1 MSEPVLRRLRSLH
14 RWIGLVLV
22 IPLLLQAATGFIL
35 AASPPF
41 EAMRKPLVR
50 DPSEPARS
58 IGAIVEAAQ
67 TEAPAGL
74 VPSRYQAGLG
84 PGDPAEVDLA
94 RPSQRAA
101 EARVYVD
108 PGSLMIL
115 DWRDQPDGFYLW
127 VHRLHETLLLPGP
140 LGRSVVGWFGVGLFC
155 LGLSGISIWWPRRG
169 RWKAA
174 LSVPPSAR
182 GYRLQRALHGAAGGW
197 MVAFL
202 LLQSL
207 SGASMAFP
215 GFFAMI
221 LRAPAAKP
229 STSALHWTHTI
240 DVDAIA
246 AAIRL
251 AAPGAT
257 IVSIRFPVQP
267 GRPVIANLRPT
278 GLSQGQTDEPPIVVI
293 ADPFD
298 GRVISVRDP
307 RKEGPGANIL
317 AWLRALHSGEG
328 LGFAWRAITCLL
340 GLALPILPI
349 TGLTMWLLRRRD
361 GRRRRAA
368 STILTRQFPKE
379 QANEDL
385 RDRRAA
391 RSLGRRGVSI
401 ETPEA

>member
-1 MSEPVLRRLRSLH
+1 
-14 RWIGLVLV
+14 
-22 IPLLLQAATGFIL
+22 
-35 AASPPF
+35 
-41 EAMRKPLVR
+41 
-50 DPSEPARS
+50 
-58 IGAIVEAAQ
+58 
-67 TEAPAGL
+67 
-74 VPSRYQAGLG
+74 
-84 PGDPAEVDLA
+84 
-94 RPSQRAA
+94 
-101 EARVYVD
+101 
-108 PGSLMIL
+108 
-115 DWRDQPDGFYLW
+115 
-127 VHRLHETLLLPGP
+127 
-140 LGRSVVGWFGVGLFC
+140 
-155 LGLSGISIWWPRRG
+155 
-169 RWKAA
+169 
-174 LSVPPSAR
+174 
-182 GYRLQRALHGAAGGW
+182 

-215 GFFAMI
+215 GFFTMI

-246 AAIRL
+246 AAIRA

-267 GRPVIANLRPT
+267 GRPVIANLRPAAKP
-278 GLSQGQTDEPPIVVI
+278 GAPPIVVI

-317 AWLRALHSGEG
+317 AWLRTLHSGEG

-340 GLALPILPI
+340 GLALPIMPI
-349 TGLTMWLLRRRD
+349 TGVAMWLLRRRD
-361 GRRRRAA
+361 GRRRGAP
-368 STILTRQFPKE
+368 SILPNPFSKE

-385 RDRRAA
+385 HDRRAA
-391 RSLGRRGVSI
+391 RSLGGPGVSI